1 MLRTGEMG
9 IVWVPLMKSKRRF
22 PMKSSKIFAG
32 VTMALLSV
40 SLCTVA
46 VGQDHAT
53 AQEVVAKVR
62 EAAST
67 LSKTGDV
74 TQFDQKQGP
83 WVWKDTY
90 IFIYDCDKKIMAAHP
105 IKPEMIGQEISS
117 IKDAKSGK
125 IIIPDAAAFCK
136 MVQDSPSGV
145 WKEFWWPKPG
155 EKEASRKLAYYL
167 NAKGTPYVVIAG
179 VYDDKATIVELSK
192 LSSKK

>member
-1 MLRTGEMG
+1 MG
-9 IVWVPLMKSKRRF
+9 LDWGRFSSQKRRF
-22 PMKSSKIFAG
+22 HMKSGKIFAG
-32 VTMALLSV
+32 VTVALLSV
-40 SLCTVA
+40 GLCTVA

-53 AQEVVAKVR
+53 AQDVVAKVK

-90 IFIYDCDKKIMAAHP
+90 IFIYDCDKKVMAAHP
-105 IKPEMIGQEISS
+105 IKPEMIGQDISS

-136 MVQDSPSGV
+136 KVQDSPSGV
-145 WKEFWWPKPG
+145 WKEFWWSKPG
-155 EKEASRKLAYYL
+155 EKEASRKVAYYL
-167 NAKGTPYVVIAG
+167 SAKGTPYVVIAG
-179 VYDDKATIVELSK
+179 VYDDKITIAEASK
-192 LSSKK
+192 LSSGK